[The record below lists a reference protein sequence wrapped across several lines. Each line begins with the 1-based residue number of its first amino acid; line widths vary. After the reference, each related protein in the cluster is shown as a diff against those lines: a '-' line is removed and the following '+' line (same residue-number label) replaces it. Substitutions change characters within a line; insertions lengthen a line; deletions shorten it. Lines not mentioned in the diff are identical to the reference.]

1 MSKDKPSRIV
11 EVDGEWLILHWN
23 DSPSARGAVADALA
37 RIMHKF
43 STAPTKSSGVRCAPP
58 ALHSVGLLNVP
69 YSTFAGASVARGAT
83 HSGRRFRRF
92 VTRTYA

>member
-1 MSKDKPSRIV
+1 MAFLAVLIGYFSRGPV
-11 EVDGEWLILHWN
+11 PLKQGQQFEGLKHRLDT
-23 DSPSARGAVADALA
+23 LA

-43 STAPTKSSGVRCAPP
+43 STASTKSSGV
-58 ALHSVGLLNVP
+58 LHRLCDPQAGTP
-69 YSTFAGASVARGAT
+69 DPQAGAPARGAT